1 MSKLCIMCAMWC
13 VQFRKY
19 RMTQFG
25 YVLVYPIQPKL
36 QPYGYAI
43 IFPTEYFFFYF
54 FSRISEKNHRRNRL
68 EMECIGIIWNF
79 SVFGMYEH
87 DFYCHISQAHKH
99 YHTTWTSSPFNINN
113 FGSVGICYWAKL
125 CRKHLYSIYH
135 DRIFTFFLFS
145 MRNHKSDLAHSTYF
159 FLSAWFIGMHK
170 NKSPNI

>member
-1 MSKLCIMCAMWC
+1 
-13 VQFRKY
+13 
-19 RMTQFG
+19 
-25 YVLVYPIQPKL
+25 
-36 QPYGYAI
+36 
-43 IFPTEYFFFYF
+43 
-54 FSRISEKNHRRNRL
+54 
-68 EMECIGIIWNF
+68 MECIGIIWNF

-145 MRNHKSDLAHSTYF
+145 MRNHKSDLAHSTYSF
-159 FLSAWFIGMHK
+159 SVRLVWSRLSLESIKTNLRTFSVLGLGFSIRWFT
-170 NKSPNI
+170 KSRKRKTIHLAGSISTSPFAFCSLVEFYKLSISLFVVISNYQQ